1 MATAYAN
8 ALGVAVEFRDNL
20 TEDLL
25 WTALLLHIPRID
37 DVVNYGLMGGGLTT
51 YEVKRV
57 AWEFREPIPFVEDP
71 PIELAVEH
79 CSHLPIVYVVLGT

>member
-20 TEDLL
+20 TDELL

-37 DVVNYGLMGGGLTT
+37 DVVSYGLMGADQLYT
-51 YEVKRV
+51 
-57 AWEFREPIPFVEDP
+57 
-71 PIELAVEH
+71 L
-79 CSHLPIVYVVLGT
+79 S